1 MIRLLDYI
9 AGYTWQGH
17 VRKEEEIALREMQ
30 ESQAQK
36 VQAEVQEN
44 TEQVEIQ
51 QPELS
56 VPQEK
61 EQQDISLEEKR
72 KLPWHRRII
81 AFLSKFRN

>member
-1 MIRLLDYI
+1 M
-9 AGYTWQGH
+9 
-17 VRKEEEIALREMQ
+17 RKEEEIALREMQ

-72 KLPWHRRII
+72 KLPWYRRII
-81 AFLSKFRN
+81 AFFSKFRN